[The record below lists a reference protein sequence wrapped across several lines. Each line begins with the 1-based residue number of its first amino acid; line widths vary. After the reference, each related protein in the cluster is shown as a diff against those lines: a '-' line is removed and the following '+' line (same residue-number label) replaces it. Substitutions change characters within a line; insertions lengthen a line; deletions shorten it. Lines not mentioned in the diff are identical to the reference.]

1 MKKVLLALLGLIL
14 LAILGFF
21 CFQDK
26 ADSIRQDLLSSTSQ
40 ALSSNDL
47 SSVKATLKG
56 EDVEMTDIIKLT
68 GEVPTNEAK
77 AKAES
82 IARSIIGVG
91 GVDNQ
96 LHIAQSDTV
105 APEIKQEAP
114 ATVPSTTADKKET
127 TPYVLS
133 ITKSEDG
140 KITLDGFVDSE
151 EKEKALL
158 AEAKK
163 IYTEKNVVNKLKI
176 KPNAPQD
183 WEYISSFA
191 LERLKDIDYGDM
203 KLHDQ
208 SYEFTGHL
216 SSPSKK
222 ADFLDGI
229 RQVMSDPE
237 NKYGRYRGDYIITA
251 PIEEPENMKNVASKK
266 GKKEDTAS
274 KSTAHNTT
282 VTGCQS
288 SLDKL
293 LSKQKVLFDYNKA
306 SLTKDSYTL
315 LDRIAKTLQN
325 CHASRVEIGGHTD
338 NIGRDSYN
346 QRLSQKRALAVK
358 EYLVQ
363 KGIASDS
370 LEAVGHGEKQP
381 IASNKT
387 AQSRAKNRRIEF
399 IVKGVK

>member
-26 ADSIRQDLLSSTSQ
+26 ADSIRQDLVSSTNQ

-47 SSVKATLKG
+47 SGVQAVLKG
-56 EDVEMTDIIKLT
+56 EGVEMTDIIKLT

-82 IARSIIGVG
+82 IARSIMGVG

-96 LHIAQSDTV
+96 LHIAQKTALSQ
-105 APEIKQEAP
+105 EEKQEAP
-114 ATVPSTTADKKET
+114 TKPIPVPKET
-127 TPYVLS
+127 TPYTLT
-133 ITKSEDG
+133 ITKDEDG
-140 KITLDGFVDSE
+140 KVTLDGFVASE

-158 AEAKK
+158 TQAEK
-163 IYTEKNVVNKLKI
+163 IYSADNVTNNLKV
-176 KPNAPQD
+176 KADAPED
-183 WEYISSFA
+183 WEHISSFA
-191 LERLKDIDYGDM
+191 LERLKDVDYGDM

-251 PIEEPENMKNVASKK
+251 PIEEPVIVKKEEPTKEKVATAVVKPDVQTMTVAS
-266 GKKEDTAS
+266 
-274 KSTAHNTT
+274 
-282 VTGCQS
+282 CQS
-288 SLDKL
+288 LLDGL
-293 LSKQKVLFDYNKA
+293 LSTKKVLFDYNKA
-306 SLTKDSYTL
+306 SIKKGSYAL
-315 LDRIAKTLQN
+315 LDSIAETLQD
-325 CHASRVEIGGHTD
+325 CRASHVEIGGHTD
-338 NIGRDSYN
+338 NIGRESYN
-346 QRLSQKRALAVK
+346 QRLSQKRALNVK
-358 EYLVQ
+358 QYLIQ
-363 KGIASDS
+363 KGISPDS
-370 LEAVGHGEKQP
+370 LSAIGHGETQP

-399 IVKGVK
+399 IVKEVK

>member
-14 LAILGFF
+14 LASLGFF

-26 ADSIRQDLLSSTSQ
+26 ADSIRQDLLSSTNQ
-40 ALSSNDL
+40 ALSSNNL
-47 SSVKATLKG
+47 GTVQATLKG
-56 EDVEMTDIIKLT
+56 EDLEMTDIIKLT

-96 LHIAQSDTV
+96 LHIAQSKPVAQETKPKEPV
-105 APEIKQEAP
+105 APLP
-114 ATVPSTTADKKET
+114 TADKKES
-127 TPYVLS
+127 TPYLLT

-140 KITLDGFVDSE
+140 KITLDGFVGSQE
-151 EKEKALL
+151 QEKALL
-158 AEAKK
+158 AQAEK
-163 IYTEKNVVNKLKI
+163 IYTAKNVINKLKI
-176 KPNAPQD
+176 KSDAPQD
-183 WEYISSFA
+183 WEHISSFA
-191 LERLKDIDYGDM
+191 LERLKNIDYGDM

-229 RQVMSDPE
+229 RKVMSDPE

-251 PIEEPENMKNVASKK
+251 PIKEPVSVKKIVAQEEAKTAVAKP
-266 GKKEDTAS
+266 
-274 KSTAHNTT
+274 TT
-282 VTGCQS
+282 QNITVSHCQA
-288 SLDKL
+288 SLDSL
-293 LSKQKVLFDYNKA
+293 LSNQKVLFDYNKA
-306 SLTKDSYTL
+306 SISQNSYIL
-315 LDRIAKTLQN
+315 LDDIAKTLQN
-325 CHASRVEIGGHTD
+325 CHATLIEIGGHTD
-338 NIGRDSYN
+338 NIGRESYN
-346 QRLSQKRALAVK
+346 QRLSQKRALNVK
-358 EYLVQ
+358 RYLIG
-363 KGIASDS
+363 KGIPADN
-370 LEAVGHGEKQP
+370 LKAVGYGETQP